1 MPQRKTNIRH
11 ELYKKGP
18 VVIPISRGITA
29 QATTMIQMKNIRL
42 KYFDLNKNKNFIP
55 SIPTQ

>member
-11 ELYKKGP
+11 ELYRKGP

-29 QATTMIQMKNIRL
+29 QATTMIEIEKHKIE
-42 KYFDLNKNKNFIP
+42 IP
-55 SIPTQ
+55 YS